1 MVWLHCNTARHLAIT
16 SLPSLPSLNSKKIKY
31 LNLIKNNIYVITG

>member
-1 MVWLHCNTARHLAIT
+1 MVWLHSNTARHLAIT
-16 SLPSLPSLNSKKIKY
+16 SLHSLNSKKIKY